1 MSRIQQFREG
11 FHFISKGFKFILAN
25 RSTWLLAA
33 LPMLINLIILIAMIA
48 LLINYYGDIYSFIT
62 SHLWEISFDPSGR
75 WYLYPLAALLWIVR
89 LILRIVIGLI
99 SLILILVVSYCMSF
113 IIAAPFNDALSEK
126 VERIA
131 TGKDPEK
138 FTFAKFVRDLART
151 VKVEL
156 IKAAVLISIP
166 IVLFVVS
173 FIPIAGPAL
182 YMALT
187 TIFGACDL
195 GFSFAELPMGRR
207 TAPFRERLSFARK
220 NFWMLTGFGI
230 PFAIPFFAI
239 IFAPAMVAGG
249 TLIYISLTSPPLD
262 S

>member
-1 MSRIQQFREG
+1 M
-11 FHFISKGFKFILAN
+11 
-25 RSTWLLAA
+25 
-33 LPMLINLIILIAMIA
+33 MILIAMIA
-48 LLINYYGDIYSFIT
+48 LLINYYGDIYSFVVA
-62 SHLWEISFDPSGR
+62 HLGMLEFNHSGR
-75 WYLYPLAALLWIVR
+75 WYLYPVAALVWIAGF
-89 LILRIVIGLI
+89 IIRIVIGLI
-99 SLILILVVSYCMSF
+99 SLILILIASYCLSF

-131 TGKDPEK
+131 TGKDPEE
-138 FTFAKFVRDLART
+138 FTFAKLIRDLART
-151 VKVEL
+151 VKAES

-166 IVLFVVS
+166 IVLFAVS

-182 YMALT
+182 YMGLT
-187 TIFGACDL
+187 MLFGACDL

-207 TAPFRERLSFARK
+207 AASFGERLSFARK

-239 IFAPAMVAGG
+239 IFAPPMVAGG
-249 TLIYISLTSPPLD
+249 TLLYISLTSPPSD